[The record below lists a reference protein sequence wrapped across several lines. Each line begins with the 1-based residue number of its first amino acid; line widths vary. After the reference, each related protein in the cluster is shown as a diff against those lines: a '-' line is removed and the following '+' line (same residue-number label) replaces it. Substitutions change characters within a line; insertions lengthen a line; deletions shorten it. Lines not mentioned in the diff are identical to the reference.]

1 MLYDC
6 ELYSVT
12 RYWRRRTDY
21 ELTQSA
27 KETVLPR
34 VKQAFESELE
44 LDCPYD
50 CLCHNVDEKRVATLV
65 SQFSDDRPN
74 WTYAVYVVECRPRR
88 VPQRVAREQLRLQN
102 PSQWVEKAQKH
113 NRLVYVGVSQNVVNR
128 LMQHAAGRGGGANF
142 IQLFPVSR
150 LLSIQWFSSRSAA
163 YRAEELTAEMLDD
176 ELRGNIYVAQPG

>member
-1 MLYDC
+1 MK
-6 ELYSVT
+6 
-12 RYWRRRTDY
+12 RHWRRRTDY

-27 KETVLPR
+27 KEIVLSR
-34 VKQAFESELE
+34 VKRAFESTLE
-44 LDCPYD
+44 SDCPYD

-65 SQFSDDRPN
+65 NRFSDARPN

-102 PSQWVEKAQKH
+102 PSKWVDEAQKH

-128 LMQHAAGRGGGANF
+128 LMQHVAGRGDGANF

-150 LLSIQWFSSRSAA
+150 LLSIQWFSGQSAA
-163 YRAEELTAEMLDD
+163 YRAEELTAKMLDD
-176 ELRGNIYVAQPG
+176 ELLSDVYVAQPG